1 MILDALLQH
10 RTDGAFIRIT
20 VPFSSATEAAA
31 LAQGQAF
38 AEQIFP
44 LLQGYLPN

>member
-1 MILDALLQH
+1 MLDALRKH

-20 VPFSSATEAAA
+20 VPLLPETETET
-31 LAQGQAF
+31 LAQGKAF

-44 LLQGYLPN
+44 LLQRYLPS